1 MARHGKAEQR
11 QDYPFSR
18 VAPGST
24 LFAGL
29 AQLPTRVQKVAAWR
43 VGWRRSQGRDSRR
56 ARTVTSILRR
66 SKKHSLGFFGDSPI
80 RGTMVY
86 PH

>member
-1 MARHGKAEQR
+1 MCRHSKGEQR

-43 VGWRRSQGRDSRR
+43 VWVGEGLQEEIAGERGR
-56 ARTVTSILRR
+56 
-66 SKKHSLGFFGDSPI
+66 
-80 RGTMVY
+80 
-86 PH
+86 

>member
-1 MARHGKAEQR
+1 MARENR
-11 QDYPFSR
+11 DRTILSR
-18 VAPGST
+18 GVAPGST

-29 AQLPTRVQKVAAWR
+29 AQLPTRDQKVAAWR

-56 ARTVTSILRR
+56 ARTVTSIPGR
-66 SKKHSLGFFGDSPI
+66 SKKHSLVFFCDSPI

-86 PH
+86 SH

>member
-29 AQLPTRVQKVAAWR
+29 AQLPTHVQKVGAWR

-56 ARTVTSILRR
+56 ARTVTDC
-66 SKKHSLGFFGDSPI
+66 LGLF
-80 RGTMVY
+80 RTV
-86 PH
+86 

>member
-1 MARHGKAEQR
+1 MLLILK
-11 QDYPFSR
+11 SR
-18 VAPGST
+18 PTPDRPIQPRCGST

-56 ARTVTSILRR
+56 ARTVTSIPRR
-66 SKKHSLGFFGDSPI
+66 SKKHSLGFFWDSPI

-86 PH
+86 LH